1 MAAASN
7 ADLNTKAGREARLFA
22 IAAPSGGGKTSLVR
36 TLLERDD
43 SLRLSISH
51 TTRPPRPGESD
62 GIDYHFIDEPAFEK
76 LVEAGA
82 FLEHARVFDHSYG
95 TGREAVREQL
105 DQGHH
110 VLLDIDWQGVRQLR
124 AAFPDCCSVFILP
137 PSLEVLRH
145 RLSRR
150 GQDSS
155 EVIERRMRDARA
167 EISHWDEF
175 DYVVVND
182 DFEAAVEELQ
192 AIIRDGRPAHPVP
205 PKKLY
210 ALVAE
215 LLEDG

>member
-1 MAAASN
+1 M
-7 ADLNTKAGREARLFA
+7 NTQAGKKTRLFA

-36 TLLERDD
+36 ALLERDD
-43 SLRLSISH
+43 RLRLSISH
-51 TTRPPRPGESD
+51 TTRPPRPGERD
-62 GIDYHFIDEPAFEK
+62 GVDYHFVDETAFGK
-76 LVEAGA
+76 LVESGA
-82 FLEHARVFDHSYG
+82 FLEHARVFDHAYG
-95 TGREAVREQL
+95 TGRKAVREQL
-105 DQGHH
+105 EQGHH

-137 PSLEVLRH
+137 PSLEVLRQ

-150 GQDSS
+150 GQDSV

-182 DFEAAVEELQ
+182 DFETAVGELQ

-205 PKKLY
+205 AKKLNT
-210 ALVAE
+210 LVAE
-215 LLEDG
+215 LLEDR